1 MYCAP
6 VICSVA
12 AGFIDADDA
21 AQVPS
26 AVAVESTYGLK
37 STWSL
42 NEYSLPDILDTNTG
56 ISCVV
61 IAVVFAVFASSIES
75 WYDW

>member
-1 MYCAP
+1 MVLDHSLFGVDVNCAP

-21 AQVPS
+21 AHVAS

-37 STWSL
+37 ST
-42 NEYSLPDILDTNTG
+42 
-56 ISCVV
+56 
-61 IAVVFAVFASSIES
+61 
-75 WYDW
+75 